1 MQYIEMC
8 VNFNTYHNVKTYK
21 KFYIVN
27 RERLTNE
34 YVECHTE
41 YNRKYSDDY
50 DFYKAIECNGGL
62 NYVAVRKPSYRI
74 YFTDNTFYS
83 FDWNDSIITTDGEC
97 MINDLS
103 IGNTIILY
111 DGTQKTIQKI
121 EEY

>member
-1 MQYIEMC
+1 M
-8 VNFNTYHNVKTYK
+8 KA
-21 KFYIVN
+21 
-27 RERLTNE
+27 R
-34 YVECHTE
+34 
-41 YNRKYSDDY
+41 
-50 DFYKAIECNGGL
+50 FYKAVEFNGGL
-62 NYVAVRKPSYRI
+62 NYIAVRKPSYRI

-83 FDWNDSIITTDGEC
+83 FDWNDSILTTDGEC

>member
-1 MQYIEMC
+1 MC

-27 RERLTNE
+27 RERLTNK
-34 YVECHTE
+34 YVECYTE
-41 YNRKYSDDY
+41 WNNKYSDDY
-50 DFYKAIECNGGL
+50 DFYKAVECNGGL
-62 NYVAVRKPSYRI
+62 NYIAVRKPSYRI

-111 DGTQKTIQKI
+111 DGTQKIIQKI